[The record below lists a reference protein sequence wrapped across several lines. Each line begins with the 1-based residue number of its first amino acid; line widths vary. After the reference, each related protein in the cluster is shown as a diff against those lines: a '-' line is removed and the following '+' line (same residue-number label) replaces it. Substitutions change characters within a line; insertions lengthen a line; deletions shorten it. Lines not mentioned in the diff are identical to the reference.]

1 MTSTLTTQ
9 NIACFTRNYDSSK
22 HSNRSIQHF
31 PQGTTCLQSMPPVDY
46 HIPNQYLLHLEH
58 FYAVIR

>member
-1 MTSTLTTQ
+1 MTSTLTAQ
-9 NIACFTRNYDSSK
+9 NIACFTKNYNSSK
-22 HSNRSIQHF
+22 HSNPSIQHF
-31 PQGTTCLQSMPPVDY
+31 SQGTTRLQFIPPVNY